1 MSYFILPLSIVYWHG
16 KYCCQDNTFSRR
28 QTNNSNV
35 LQIRHSSLQS
45 NAQISHYI
53 FLFYRNCRP
62 TISMF
67 RGVGTGEA
75 MKPGLHRKSELLLHR
90 NFKHLGYMKG
100 ENFRASPEKSS
111 FRRPCRCWMLDNN
124 KVVLTYPFNVKI
136 TLDHGCQ
143 TSNDISEFRCLQCSL
158 MYIILY

>member
-1 MSYFILPLSIVYWHG
+1 MKLKKTSPEEEEEE
-16 KYCCQDNTFSRR
+16 SRKKMKEGTR
-28 QTNNSNV
+28 VASNERR
-35 LQIRHSSLQS
+35 LI
-45 NAQISHYI
+45 N
-53 FLFYRNCRP
+53 
-62 TISMF
+62 